1 MDVLLLACWGK
12 GNGGEGE
19 NYLKEGGNYLKEGG
33 KCQKEG
39 VEEVDMEEREE
50 VRRGQFLEMESVKT
64 KDFSAVA
71 ASNGKVYV

>member
-19 NYLKEGGNYLKEGG
+19 NYLKEGENYLKEGE
-33 KCQKEG
+33 KCQKE
-39 VEEVDMEEREE
+39 EVDTEEREE
-50 VRRGQFLEMESVKT
+50 VRRGQFLEMDSVKT